1 MTEKQLAPH
10 QQRVVTEREELAEK
24 VGKLHDFTLSLMFG
38 ELHADEQQRLH
49 RQLLI
54 MRLYL
59 QVLTERIAAF

>member
-1 MTEKQLAPH
+1 MSEKELVPH
-10 QQRVVTEREELAEK
+10 QQRVVAERDELAEK

-38 ELHADEQQRLH
+38 ELHADEQQRLA

-59 QVLTERIAAF
+59 QVLGERIAAF